1 MTKKRKAGRP
11 ANPGKVVGFYAPRE
25 MLENLEK
32 ALEYT
37 GGTIS
42 AFLREGVNE
51 KINQALTDHKGSIL
65 EKSTLNT
72 YTGGSIENQ
81 KSN

>member
-51 KINQALTDHKGSIL
+51 KINQALADHKGSIL

>member
-1 MTKKRKAGRP
+1 MAKKRKMGRP

-42 AFLREGVNE
+42 AFLRDGVNE
-51 KINQALTDHKGSIL
+51 KINQALTDYKGKAL
-65 EKSTLNT
+65 HDNTLNQ
-72 YTGGSIENQ
+72 YTGGSIEPQ
-81 KSN
+81 KRK